1 MERKRKTR
9 LQILSGNGEKASKCC
24 CFMELNMPGGT
35 GPRCT
40 SSLVHLQTFR
50 KMLAQLT
57 GSMKALPADKC
68 KAVCL
73 S

>member
-9 LQILSGNGEKASKCC
+9 LEILSGNGEKASKCC
-24 CFMELNMPGGT
+24 FMELNIPGGT
-35 GPRCT
+35 DPRCK
-40 SSLVHLQTFR
+40 SSLVRLLTFR

-57 GSMKALPADKC
+57 GSVKALPAEKC